1 MSKLQI
7 ALIVLAAL
15 ATLGLYS
22 LPKVVV
28 KNDTIALSNDNAAES
43 SPSTEGMHTLSLTE
57 SQESQLSRLQ
67 KAKEAAASLEDSIL
81 WNDSLAHF
89 FIGLNKWDSAG
100 FFYAEN
106 ARLQPGVAAWMKA
119 GNTYYEAF
127 TFALDASKANRLG
140 EKARGFYEQVLAK
153 EPNYFEAKTKMG
165 MTYVSTSNP
174 MQGIQMILEV
184 ARQDPGNELALF
196 NLGILALERND
207 PATALKRFEELLA
220 SHPNNVQAWVYLA
233 ECQEQLGNKA
243 ESREALEKVL
253 TLDISEEMRKQI
265 RQHLDKSSVK

>member
-7 ALIVLAAL
+7 ALILLAIF

-28 KNDTIALSNDNAAES
+28 KNDALAINETNTAVE
-43 SPSTEGMHTLSLTE
+43 PSISAEGMHTLSLNE
-57 SQESQLSRLQ
+57 AQESQLKRLQ
-67 KAKEAAASLEDSIL
+67 KAKEAAASLKDSIL
-81 WNDSLAHF
+81 WNDSLANF

-106 ARLQPGVAAWMKA
+106 AMLQPSVTAWMKA

-174 MQGIQMILEV
+174 MEGIQMILEV
-184 ARQDPGNELALF
+184 SRQDPGNELALF
-196 NLGILALERND
+196 SLGILALERND
-207 PATALKRFEELLA
+207 PATASKRFKELLA

-233 ECQEQLGNKA
+233 ESQEQLGEKS
-243 ESREALEKVL
+243 ESRETLKKVL
-253 TLDISEEMRKQI
+253 TLDITEEMRKQI
-265 RQHLDKSSVK
+265 QQHLDKVQ